1 MHHTSLLYT
10 LTGLLLTG
18 SLTMAQDTDPTAN
31 LRLNNLNSPGGSPLI
46 FRIDNRYEGQHGTPY
61 LIDTWT
67 KGQIALNDGR
77 QYKEVPLKFDAYR
90 QEVLML
96 RPKQNN
102 DSIIVDKN
110 TVSRFLLAGPDGQS
124 YLFGRYPSA
133 QTTDNLLK
141 NGYFLI
147 LYAGK
152 NALLKRIAKT
162 FKPADYKGGYS
173 ANVRYDAYSDANSY
187 YLLKPDQTLTKLKFS
202 KKALLEAMSD
212 RADVLGAYADKEKL
226 DLKTED
232 GVTALVKQ
240 YDSL

>member
-1 MHHTSLLYT
+1 MHRTSLLYT
-10 LTGLLLTG
+10 LASLLLTG
-18 SLTMAQDTDPTAN
+18 SLTMAQDADPTAS
-31 LRLNNLNSPGGSPLI
+31 LRLNNLSSPGGSPLI

-67 KGQIALNDGR
+67 PGQIALTDGR
-77 QYKEVPLKFDAYR
+77 QYKDVPLKFDAYR

-173 ANVRYDAYSDANSY
+173 ANVRYDSYSDANSY
-187 YLLKPDQTLTKLKFS
+187 YLLKPDQTLTKLKLS

-212 RADVLGAYADKEKL
+212 RADVLGPYADKEKL

-232 GVTALVKQ
+232 GITALVKQ